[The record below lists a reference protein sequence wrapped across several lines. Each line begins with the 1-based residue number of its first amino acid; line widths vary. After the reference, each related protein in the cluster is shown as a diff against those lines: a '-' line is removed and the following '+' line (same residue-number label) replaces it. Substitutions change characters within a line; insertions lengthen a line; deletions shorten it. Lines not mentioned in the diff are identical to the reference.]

1 MTSGLGRGL
10 ARLRISGL
18 RATAAGGGVSRRLLS
33 SAASGAGITRKE
45 LPSDYMRGVH
55 KILYGK
61 VLTGQEAVNAA
72 RAMAKADPKGYSQAL
87 ASATRSV
94 VEPVA
99 QMHAAEF
106 PGPAAKWSAEA
117 RSRVYQSTLECPE
130 GGHITLIVCPEYHE
144 DPTSLVTDPGAVN
157 HYIQALAGTGFLLK
171 HEHYLQLLRRM
182 KQVDG
187 MPDDVLAKLWPEIV
201 KLNSDMAG
209 KDPKGLYGQLGITST
224 VFAEETSL
232 SVGDDFGNH
241 STSLYTTLLHILD
254 GLAHW
259 NRSYLKQYPDM
270 ALCSSFHHGKN
281 PIPGY
286 DKFNV
291 DAIPYLFKNKDTRG
305 TILNRMLKANTGN
318 FTPDQIK
325 AGLLG
330 EDIRRSF
337 ESRLPWD
344 VRLVS
349 GIFGTLS
356 VLGETAVTA
365 RLFVGPGTAASVTDT
380 QLTNVKSED
389 DLNKLLDEGTA
400 RTIADGMTGAPAAP
414 VLEPGSTDLV
424 VPPAQTAISAPQV
437 TSPAETPIL
446 SQFQPT
452 IDALGVA
459 ARAIS
464 KELALAEVTKV
475 IETNVQ
481 SAVRELPDAAQPGKL
496 DAVLKAVDTPAVRVP
511 AQHSLDGVVLA
522 SLASSKAVTDAAAAY
537 GANGA
542 TALVGMQVS
551 DPLWAQMN
559 ESASGDSFV
568 QASIAKAAAV
578 EVAHQLEQNIDK
590 YAKALAAATDLAK
603 KANDDR
609 AARKPA
615 LDQQMSKI
623 DDALRN
629 KPNDPDLLKQKQ
641 ELQKQLDD
649 IEKTL
654 TDAEAAREAAEEASD
669 KANKD
674 GKPAIDEANDAA
686 DRAEKQ
692 ARAQQEAIAGEKVL
706 V

>member
-1 MTSGLGRGL
+1 MTSGLGRGM

-33 SAASGAGITRKE
+33 SAASSVGISRKA
-45 LPSDYMRGVH
+45 LSSDYMRDVH

-72 RAMAKADPKGYSQAL
+72 RAMAKSDPKGYSQAL
-87 ASATRSV
+87 AAATRSV

-106 PGPAAKWSAEA
+106 PGPAANWSAEA
-117 RSRVYQSTLECPE
+117 RSRVYQSTLECPD
-130 GGHITLIVCPEYHE
+130 GGHITLIVSPEYHE

-157 HYIQALAGTGFLLK
+157 HYIQALAGSGFLIN

-182 KQVDG
+182 KQVNG
-187 MPDDVLAKLWPEIV
+187 MPDDVLGRLWPEIV

-209 KDPKGLYGQLGITST
+209 KDPTGLYGQLSITST
-224 VFAEETSL
+224 VFAEHTSL
-232 SVGDDFGNH
+232 YISSDFGNH
-241 STSLYTTLLHILD
+241 STDLVTTLLHILD

-259 NRSYLKQYPDM
+259 NRSYLKKYPDM

-281 PIPGY
+281 PIPGF

-305 TILNRMLKANTGN
+305 TYLNRMLKANAGN
-318 FTPDQIK
+318 FTPEQIK

-349 GIFGTLS
+349 SIFGTLS
-356 VLGETAVTA
+356 MLGESAVTA
-365 RLFVGPGTAASVTDT
+365 RLFVGGGTAASVTDT
-380 QLTNVKSED
+380 QLANVKSADEFD
-389 DLNKLLDEGTA
+389 KLLDDGTA
-400 RTIADGMTGAPAAP
+400 RSVADGLTGALPAP

-459 ARAIS
+459 AQTIS
-464 KELALAEVTKV
+464 KELALAEATRV
-475 IETNVQ
+475 IDTSVQ
-481 SAVRELPDAAQPGKL
+481 TAVRALPDAAQPGQL
-496 DAVLKAVDTPAVRVP
+496 DAVLKAVDTPAVREP

-522 SLASSKAVTDAAAAY
+522 SLASSKAVSDAAAAY
-537 GANGA
+537 GAAGA
-542 TALVGMQVS
+542 SALVGMQVS

-559 ESASGDSFV
+559 QSVSGDSFV
-568 QASIAKAAAV
+568 QATITRAAAA

-590 YAKALAAATDLAK
+590 YAKALAAATDLAR

-623 DDALRN
+623 DEALKS

-641 ELQKQLDD
+641 DLQKQLDD
-649 IEKTL
+649 MEKSIE
-654 TDAEAAREAAEEASD
+654 DAEVARDAAQEASD
-669 KANKD
+669 RANKD

-686 DRAEKQ
+686 DKAERQ